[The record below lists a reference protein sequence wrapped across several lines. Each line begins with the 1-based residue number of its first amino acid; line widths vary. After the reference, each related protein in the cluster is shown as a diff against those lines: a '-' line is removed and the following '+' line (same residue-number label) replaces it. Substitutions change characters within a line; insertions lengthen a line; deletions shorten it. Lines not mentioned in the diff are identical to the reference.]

1 MRNKLLKI
9 VREPVILFFLLGF
22 ALLLLYTQIVAQFDR
37 SERTITVIP
46 GQIELIAETFQR
58 TWNRPPTESEIEAQ
72 IENFIKDEIFFREA
86 VAMGLDKSDPAVKRR
101 LRQLIELMM
110 DDLATVYPSEDQLS
124 NYLSENPDKF
134 RRDPIISFQQIYFSE
149 TGWEE
154 AKNQLYNINNNL
166 PVNEST
172 IVNLS
177 LLPNQFSD
185 EPFFGVNRAFGEE
198 FTKSVFELDTGK
210 WQGPIESAYGWHLV
224 YVSQIIPGFVPEL
237 SEIWDIVDR
246 EWSVE
251 QKKEKKDA
259 QYERIKEKYFIE
271 FEEAKDAE

>member
-1 MRNKLLKI
+1 
-9 VREPVILFFLLGF
+9 
-22 ALLLLYTQIVAQFDR
+22 
-37 SERTITVIP
+37 VIP
-46 GQIELIAETFQR
+46 GQIELLAETFQR

-134 RRDPIISFQQIYFSE
+134 IRDPIISFQHIYFSE
-149 TGWEE
+149 AGWEE

-166 PVNEST
+166 PVDENT
-172 IVNLS
+172 FVNLS

-185 EPFFGVNRAFGEE
+185 ETFFGVNRSFGEQ

-210 WQGPIESAYGWHLV
+210 WQGPVESAYGWHLV

-237 SEIWDIVDR
+237 SEIWDIVER

-251 QKKEKKDA
+251 VKKEKKDA
-259 QYERIKEKYFIE
+259 QFERIKEKYVIE
-271 FEEAKDAE
+271 FEEAEDAE